1 MKIGVIGVISGQ
13 ITQKNIER
21 LEDIVAYYA
30 MQDYKRAN
38 PNPKMRKNGTVIHN
52 PYSLSPA
59 TNEARAMLASAIAG
73 ENVEEVKAYLL
84 KHKMLYDL

>member
-1 MKIGVIGVISGQ
+1 MKVGVVGSS

-21 LEDIVAYYA
+21 LENIVAYYA

-38 PNPKMRKNGTVIHN
+38 PKPKMRKDGTVIHN
-52 PYSLSPA
+52 PYSLSPL
-59 TNEARAMLASAIAG
+59 TNEARAMLAKARAG
-73 ENVEEVKAYLL
+73 ENEEEVKAYLL